1 MSVEK
6 DRTHTAGDDELVIRS
21 WPLDDHLHNLWA
33 HHGLVLGADLTDHA
47 NRTPAQLRGVGGLT

>member
-6 DRTHTAGDDELVIRS
+6 DRTHTGSDDELVIRS

-33 HHGLVLGADLTDHA
+33 H
-47 NRTPAQLRGVGGLT
+47 QLE